1 MGFLGMDEL
10 PLDAAPKLTP
20 AAAAMYY
27 SMRALPLFAFRQ
39 LVGHLAAKGVGLTRR
54 QKNQQP
60 GADGLGGVTD
70 TLRRNGWAALP
81 PMLSPEQVTE
91 VLGFLKPRD
100 LVAADGRRFRADNA
114 PAGASLASYPLR
126 TVLEC
131 PHIMQVMNRPDV
143 LGVAE
148 QYLGC
153 QPTISGLRI
162 DWSCPATG
170 TGYVQRFHRDYDDW
184 KIVKLFVYL
193 SDVDDT
199 SGPHEFVATSHR
211 HSGQLRAIPYEQAD
225 LERTYGRER
234 LVRVVGSR
242 GTSFM
247 VDTWGIH
254 KGNVPMTRTRIMLQ
268 IQYSI
273 LPVLKF
279 AYRPVRMPLPNQFN
293 RYTNRLLVSS

>member
-1 MGFLGMDEL
+1 MMDEL
-10 PLDAAPKLTP
+10 PLDAAPKLTA

-27 SMRALPLFAFRQ
+27 SMRALPLFAFRR
-39 LVGHLAAKGVGLTRR
+39 LVGGLAAKGVTLTRG
-54 QKNQQP
+54 Q
-60 GADGLGGVTD
+60 ADQRAAATGLSGVTD
-70 TLRRNGWAALP
+70 TLRRNGWSALP
-81 PMLSPEQVTE
+81 PMLTSEQLSN
-91 VLGFLKPRD
+91 VLTFLKQRE
-100 LVAADGRRFRADNA
+100 LVGADGRRFRADEA
-114 PAGASLASYPLR
+114 PADASLASYPLR

-143 LGVAE
+143 LRVAE
-148 QYLGC
+148 EYLGC

-170 TGYVQRFHRDYDDW
+170 AGYVQRFHRDYDDW
-184 KIVKLFVYL
+184 KIVKLFIYL

-199 SGPHEFVATSHR
+199 SGPHEFVATSHKR
-211 HSGQLRAIPYEQAD
+211 SGQLRAIPYEQQD
-225 LERTYGRER
+225 LERTYGREQ
-234 LVRVVGSR
+234 LVRVVGPR

-254 KGNVPMTRTRIMLQ
+254 KGNVPMTRTRMMLQ

-279 AYRPVRMPLPNQFN
+279 AYRPVPMALPSEFD
-293 RYTNRLLVSS
+293 RYTNRLLVAT

>member
-1 MGFLGMDEL
+1 MDEL
-10 PLDAAPKLTP
+10 PLDAAPELTP

-27 SMRALPLFAFRQ
+27 SMRALPLFAFRR
-39 LVGHLAAKGVGLTRR
+39 LVGKLAAKGVALTRS
-54 QKNQQP
+54 KGVAP
-60 GADGLGGVTD
+60 ATAGAMSGVTD
-70 TLRRNGWAALP
+70 TLRSNGWAALP
-81 PMLSPEQVTE
+81 PMLSTAQIAD
-91 VLGFLKPRD
+91 VLTFLKARD
-100 LVAADGRRFRADNA
+100 LVAADGRRFRADEA

-143 LGVAE
+143 LRVAQE
-148 QYLGC
+148 YLGC

-184 KIVKLFVYL
+184 KIVKLFIYL

-199 SGPHEFVATSHR
+199 SGPHEFVATSHKR
-211 HSGQLRAIPYEQAD
+211 SGQLRAIPYEQRD

-234 LVRVVGSR
+234 LVRVVGPP

-254 KGNVPMTRTRIMLQ
+254 KGNVPLTRTRMMLQ

-273 LPVLKF
+273 FPVLKF
-279 AYRPVRMPLPNQFN
+279 AYNPVSISLPPQFD
-293 RYTNRLLVSS
+293 RYTNRLLVAS